1 MEKAQE
7 APMRRRHVSA
17 IFFILAATLALSSIA
32 RGQDSLLIAPGDLLH
47 IQVADTPE
55 MDGDA
60 RVTDQ
65 GMVPVVGIGEV
76 KVAGLTPSDAAN
88 AIHDRLIA
96 SHYLNHPQVSVNV
109 EEFATLQVSV
119 IGEVK
124 ASGAYPIATPRPIL
138 DVLALAG
145 GLTPE
150 ANRHLLVERKGDQLH
165 PLDYYVSNNATQAI
179 EQQVMVNPGDTIVV
193 PRAGIVY
200 ILGDVNRPGG
210 YVMSNN
216 ESQLTLLQGLALAG
230 GVTRAAKQGHAHL
243 IRQKQGGGFTD
254 TELSVGEIQKGK
266 QPDLALLPGDVLY
279 LPFSFAR
286 NLATTGAA
294 GVAASAAGAAIYAI
308 P

>member
-1 MEKAQE
+1 
-7 APMRRRHVSA
+7 
-17 IFFILAATLALSSIA
+17 LAG
-32 RGQDSLLIAPGDLLH
+32 GQNSLLISPGDLLH

-55 MDGDA
+55 MEEHA
-60 RVTDQ
+60 RVTDR
-65 GMVPVVGIGEV
+65 GMVPIIGIGEV
-76 KVAGLTPSDAAN
+76 KVAGLVPGDAAT
-88 AIHDRLIA
+88 AVHDKLID
-96 SHYLNHPQVSVNV
+96 SHYLNHPEVFINV
-109 EEFATLQVSV
+109 EEFATQQVSI

-124 ASGAYPIATPRPIL
+124 TSGAYPIATPRPIL

-150 ANRHLLVERKGDQLH
+150 ANRHILIERNGDQQH
-165 PLDYYVSNNATQAI
+165 PLEYYVSNDGTQAI
-179 EQQVMVNPGDTIVV
+179 KQQLMVNPGDTIVV
-193 PRAGIVY
+193 SRAGIVY

-216 ESQLTLLQGLALAG
+216 QSQLTLLQGLALAG

-243 IRQKQGGGFTD
+243 IRQQPGGGFSD

-294 GVAASAAGAAIYAI
+294 TIAGSAASAAVYTI

>member
-1 MEKAQE
+1 
-7 APMRRRHVSA
+7 
-17 IFFILAATLALSSIA
+17 
-32 RGQDSLLIAPGDLLH
+32 
-47 IQVADTPE
+47 
-55 MDGDA
+55 MDEDA

-65 GMVPVVGIGEV
+65 GMVPIVGIGDV
-76 KVAGLTPSDAAN
+76 KVAGLTPSNAAT
-88 AIHDRLIA
+88 AVRDKLIDG
-96 SHYLNHPQVSVNV
+96 HYLNHPMVSINV

-145 GLTPE
+145 GLTSE
-150 ANRHLLVERKGDQLH
+150 ANRHILLERKGDQQH
-165 PLDYYVSNNATQAI
+165 PLDYYVSNDGTQAI
-179 EQQVMVNPGDTIVV
+179 EHQIMVNPGDTIVV
-193 PRAGIVY
+193 SRAGIVY

-216 ESQLTLLQGLALAG
+216 DSQLTLLQGLALAG

-243 IRQKQGGGFTD
+243 IRKKLGGGFSD

-279 LPFSFAR
+279 LPFSFVR
-286 NLATTGAA
+286 NLATTG
-294 GVAASAAGAAIYAI
+294 VSSIAASAAGAAIYAI

>member
-1 MEKAQE
+1 MEKGKK
-7 APMRRRHVSA
+7 APMHRHRVFA
-17 IFFILAATLALSSIA
+17 ILSLLVVTGAFSHLAG
-32 RGQDSLLIAPGDLLH
+32 GQETLLIAPGDLLH

-55 MDGDA
+55 MDEDA

-65 GMVPVVGIGEV
+65 GMVPIVGIGDV
-76 KVAGLTPSDAAN
+76 KVAGLTPSDAATVV
-88 AIHDRLIA
+88 HDRLID
-96 SHYLNHPQVSVNV
+96 SHYLNHPQVSINV
-109 EEFATLQVSV
+109 EDFATLQVSV

-124 ASGAYPIATPRPIL
+124 ASGAYAIATPRPIL

-150 ANRHLLVERKGDQLH
+150 ANRHIIIERKGDQQH
-165 PLDYYVSNNATQAI
+165 PLDYYVSNNGKQAI

-193 PRAGIVY
+193 SRAGIVY

-230 GVTRAAKQGHAHL
+230 GVTRAAKQGRAHL
-243 IRQKQGGGFTD
+243 IRNKPGGGFVD
-254 TELSVGEIQKGK
+254 TELSVGDIQKGK

-294 GVAASAAGAAIYAI
+294 SIAASATGAAIYAA

>member
-1 MEKAQE
+1 
-7 APMRRRHVSA
+7 MRRHQVFA
-17 IFFILAATLALSSIA
+17 ILSLLVVTGAFNPLAG
-32 RGQDSLLIAPGDLLH
+32 GQDTLLIAPGDLLH

-55 MDGDA
+55 MDEDA

-65 GMVPVVGIGEV
+65 GMVPIVGIGDV
-76 KVAGLTPSDAAN
+76 KVAGLTPSDAA
-88 AIHDRLIA
+88 AVVHDRLID
-96 SHYLNHPQVSVNV
+96 SHYLNHPQVSINV
-109 EEFATLQVSV
+109 EEFATLQVSI

-124 ASGAYPIATPRPIL
+124 TSGAYAIATPRPIL

-150 ANRHLLVERKGDQLH
+150 ANRHILIERKGDQQH
-165 PLDYYVSNNATQAI
+165 PLDYYVSNNGTQAI
-179 EQQVMVNPGDTIVV
+179 EQQVMVKPGDTIVV
-193 PRAGIVY
+193 SRAGIVY

-230 GVTRAAKQGHAHL
+230 GVTRAAKLGHAHL
-243 IRQKQGGGFTD
+243 IRKKLGGGFID
-254 TELSVGEIQKGK
+254 TELSVGDIQKGK

-286 NLATTGAA
+286 NFATTGAA
-294 GVAASAAGAAIYAI
+294 SIAASATGAAVYAI

>member
-1 MEKAQE
+1 METRKE
-7 APMRRRHVSA
+7 APVDNRAVT
-17 IFFILAATLALSSIA
+17 IL
-32 RGQDSLLIAPGDLLH
+32 SLLIAAGVFSPLAGGQETLLIAHGDLLH

-55 MDGDA
+55 MDQDA

-65 GMVPVVGIGEV
+65 GMVPIIGIGDV
-76 KVAGLTPSDAAN
+76 KVAGLTPSDAA
-88 AIHDRLIA
+88 AVVQERLIE
-96 SHYLNHPQVSVNV
+96 SHYLNHPQVSINV

-150 ANRHLLVERKGDQLH
+150 ANRHILIEHNGDQQH
-165 PLDYYVSNNATQAI
+165 PLNYYVSNDGAQAI
-179 EQQVMVNPGDTIVV
+179 EQQVTVNPGDTIVV

-230 GVTRAAKQGHAHL
+230 GITRAAKQGHAHL
-243 IRQKQGGGFTD
+243 LRKSPGGEFKD
-254 TELSVGEIQKGK
+254 TQLSVGDIQKGK

-279 LPFSFAR
+279 VPFSFAR
-286 NLATTGAA
+286 NLAATGAPSI
-294 GVAASAAGAAIYAI
+294 AASTAAAAIYTI

>member
-1 MEKAQE
+1 MHRHRVFAILSLLVVTGAFSHLAGGQE
-7 APMRRRHVSA
+7 
-17 IFFILAATLALSSIA
+17 T
-32 RGQDSLLIAPGDLLH
+32 LLIAPGDLLH

-55 MDGDA
+55 MDEDA

-65 GMVPVVGIGEV
+65 GMVPIVGIGDV
-76 KVAGLTPSDAAN
+76 KVAGLTPSDAATVV
-88 AIHDRLIA
+88 HDRLID
-96 SHYLNHPQVSVNV
+96 SHYLNHPQVSINV
-109 EEFATLQVSV
+109 EDFATLQVSV

-124 ASGAYPIATPRPIL
+124 ASGAYAIATPRPVL

-150 ANRHLLVERKGDQLH
+150 ANRHIIIERKGDQQH
-165 PLDYYVSNNATQAI
+165 PLEYYVSNNGKQAI

-193 PRAGIVY
+193 SRAGIVY

-230 GVTRAAKQGHAHL
+230 GVTRAAKQGRAHL
-243 IRQKQGGGFTD
+243 IRNKPGGGFVD
-254 TELSVGEIQKGK
+254 TELSVGDIQKGK

-294 GVAASAAGAAIYAI
+294 SIAASATGAAIYAV

>member
-1 MEKAQE
+1 
-7 APMRRRHVSA
+7 MRKRQLLTITMLLVVAIGYSRSA
-17 IFFILAATLALSSIA
+17 G
-32 RGQDSLLIAPGDLLH
+32 GQDSLLIAPGDLVH

-55 MDGDA
+55 MDEDA

-65 GMVPVVGIGEV
+65 GMVPIVGIGDV
-76 KVAGLTPSDAAN
+76 KVAGLTPTDAARVV
-88 AIHDRLIA
+88 HDRLVN
-96 SHYLNHPQVSVNV
+96 SHYLNHPEVSINV
-109 EEFATLQVSV
+109 EEFATLQVAV

-124 ASGAYPIATPRPIL
+124 ASGAYPIATPRPVL

-150 ANRHLLVERKGDQLH
+150 ANRHILIERKGDQQH
-165 PLDYYVSNNATQAI
+165 PLDYYVSNDGNQAI

-193 PRAGIVY
+193 SRAGIVY

-243 IRQKQGGGFTD
+243 IRKKPGGGFTD
-254 TELSVGEIQKGK
+254 TELSVGDIQKGK

-294 GVAASAAGAAIYAI
+294 TIAGSVATAAVYAV

>member
-1 MEKAQE
+1 MHKRQLL
-7 APMRRRHVSA
+7 A
-17 IFFILAATLALSSIA
+17 ITMLLGAAVGFSRLAG
-32 RGQDSLLIAPGDLLH
+32 GQDSLLIAPGDLLH

-55 MDGDA
+55 MDEDA
-60 RVTDQ
+60 RVTDH
-65 GMVPVVGIGEV
+65 GAVPIVGIGDV
-76 KVAGLTPSDAAN
+76 QVAGLTPTDAASVVRS
-88 AIHDRLIA
+88 RLID
-96 SHYLNHPQVSVNV
+96 SHYLNHPEVSINV
-109 EEFATLQVSV
+109 EEFATLQVAV

-124 ASGAYPIATPRPIL
+124 ASGAYPIATPRPVL

-150 ANRHLLVERKGDQLH
+150 ANRHILIERKGDQQH
-165 PLDYYVSNNATQAI
+165 PLEYYVSNDGNQAI
-179 EQQVMVNPGDTIVV
+179 EQQIMVTPGDTIVV
-193 PRAGIVY
+193 SRAGIVY

-243 IRQKQGGGFTD
+243 IRKKLGGGFSD

-286 NLATTGAA
+286 NVATTGAA
-294 GVAASAAGAAIYAI
+294 SIAASTAGAAVYAI

>member
-1 MEKAQE
+1 LLFVAGFLS
-7 APMRRRHVSA
+7 P
-17 IFFILAATLALSSIA
+17 LAG
-32 RGQDSLLIAPGDLLH
+32 GQDSLLIAPGDLLH

-55 MDGDA
+55 MDEDA
-60 RVTDQ
+60 RVTDR
-65 GMVPVVGIGEV
+65 GMVPIVGIGDV
-76 KVAGLTPSDAAN
+76 KLAGLTPSDAATVVR
-88 AIHDRLIA
+88 DRLVD
-96 SHYLNHPQVSVNV
+96 SHYLNHPQVSINV

-124 ASGAYPIATPRPIL
+124 TSGAYPIATPRPVL

-150 ANRHLLVERKGDQLH
+150 ANRHILVERQGDQQH
-165 PLDYYVSNNATQAI
+165 PLAYYVSNDGTQAI

-193 PRAGIVY
+193 SRAGIVY

-216 ESQLTLLQGLALAG
+216 ESELTLLQGLALAG

-243 IRQKQGGGFTD
+243 IRKKPGGGFTD

-279 LPFSFAR
+279 LPFSYGR

-294 GVAASAAGAAIYAI
+294 SIVGSAAAAAVYTI

>member
-1 MEKAQE
+1 MHKCRVAVATSLLCVAVSGAKLAGAQN
-7 APMRRRHVSA
+7 
-17 IFFILAATLALSSIA
+17 T
-32 RGQDSLLIAPGDLLH
+32 LLIAPGDVLH

-55 MDGDA
+55 MEEHA
-60 RVTDQ
+60 RVTDG
-65 GMVPVVGIGEV
+65 GMVPIVGIGEV
-76 KVAGLTPSDAAN
+76 KVAGLTPGDAAT
-88 AIHDRLIA
+88 AVHDKLID
-96 SHYLNHPQVSVNV
+96 SHYLNHPQVSINV
-109 EEFATLQVSV
+109 EEFATQQVSI

-124 ASGAYPIATPRPIL
+124 ASGAYPVATPRPVL

-150 ANRHLLVERKGDQLH
+150 ANRHILIERKGDQQH
-165 PLDYYVSNNATQAI
+165 PLEYYVSNNGAQAI
-179 EQQVMVNPGDTIVV
+179 EKQLMVNPGDTIVV
-193 PRAGIVY
+193 SRAGIVY

-243 IRQKQGGGFTD
+243 IRKKADGGFSD
-254 TELSVGEIQKGK
+254 TELSVADIQRGK
-266 QPDLALLPGDVLY
+266 QADLALLPGDVLY

-286 NLATTGAA
+286 NLATTGASSI
-294 GVAASAAGAAIYAI
+294 AASTAGAAIYAI

>member
-1 MEKAQE
+1 MDNRA
-7 APMRRRHVSA
+7 VT
-17 IFFILAATLALSSIA
+17 IL
-32 RGQDSLLIAPGDLLH
+32 SLLIAAGVFSPLAGGQETLLIAHGDLLH

-55 MDGDA
+55 MDQDA

-65 GMVPVVGIGEV
+65 GMVPIIGIGDV
-76 KVAGLTPSDAAN
+76 KVAGLTPSDAA
-88 AIHDRLIA
+88 AVVQERLIE
-96 SHYLNHPQVSVNV
+96 SHYLNHPQVSINV

-150 ANRHLLVERKGDQLH
+150 ANRHILIEHNGDQQH
-165 PLDYYVSNNATQAI
+165 PLNYYVSNDGAQAI
-179 EQQVMVNPGDTIVV
+179 EQQVTVNPGDTIVV

-230 GVTRAAKQGHAHL
+230 GITRAAKQGHAHL
-243 IRQKQGGGFTD
+243 LRKSPGGEFKD
-254 TELSVGEIQKGK
+254 TQLSVGDIQKGK

-279 LPFSFAR
+279 VPFSFAR
-286 NLATTGAA
+286 NLAATGAPSI
-294 GVAASAAGAAIYAI
+294 AASTAAAAIYTI

>member
-1 MEKAQE
+1 MHKHLVAAAISLFCVAVTITGVASAQN
-7 APMRRRHVSA
+7 
-17 IFFILAATLALSSIA
+17 T
-32 RGQDSLLIAPGDLLH
+32 LLIEPGDVLH

-55 MDGDA
+55 MEEHA
-60 RVTDQ
+60 RVTDA

-76 KVAGLTPSDAAN
+76 RVAGLTPGDAAK
-88 AIHDRLIA
+88 AVHDELIGG
-96 SHYLNHPQVSVNV
+96 HYLNHPQVSINV
-109 EEFATLQVSV
+109 EEFATQQVSV

-124 ASGAYPIATPRPIL
+124 TSGGYPIATPRPVL

-150 ANRHLLVERKGDQLH
+150 ANRHILIERKGDQQH
-165 PLDYYVSNNATQAI
+165 PLEYYVSNNGAQAI
-179 EQQVMVNPGDTIVV
+179 EHQLMVNPGDTIVV
-193 PRAGIVY
+193 SRAGIVY

-243 IRQKQGGGFTD
+243 IRKKADGTFSD
-254 TELSVGEIQKGK
+254 TELSVAEIQRGK

-286 NLATTGAA
+286 NLATTGASSI
-294 GVAASAAGAAIYAI
+294 AASTAGAAIYAI

>member
-1 MEKAQE
+1 MHKRRVTGLVSLLFVA
-7 APMRRRHVSA
+7 APFGA
-17 IFFILAATLALSSIA
+17 LAADQNT
-32 RGQDSLLIAPGDLLH
+32 LLIAPGDLLH

-55 MDGDA
+55 MDEDA
-60 RVTDQ
+60 RVTDL
-65 GMVPVVGIGEV
+65 GMVPIVGIGDV
-76 KVAGLTPSDAAN
+76 KVAGLTPSDAET
-88 AIHDRLIA
+88 IVHDRLVD
-96 SHYLNHPQVSVNV
+96 SHYLNHPQVSILV
-109 EEFATLQVSV
+109 EEFATMPVSV

-124 ASGAYPIATPRPIL
+124 TSGAYPIATPRPIL

-150 ANRHLLVERKGDQLH
+150 ANRHILIEHKGDQQH
-165 PLDYYVSNNATQAI
+165 PLDYYVSNDGSKAI

-193 PRAGIVY
+193 SRAGIVY

-243 IRQKQGGGFTD
+243 IRKKPAGGFTD
-254 TELSVGEIQKGK
+254 TELSLGDIQKGK
-266 QPDLALLPGDVLY
+266 QPDLALLPDDVLY

-286 NLATTGAA
+286 NFALTGTSAI
-294 GVAASAAGAAIYAI
+294 AASTAGAAVYVI

>member
-1 MEKAQE
+1 M
-7 APMRRRHVSA
+7 SL
-17 IFFILAATLALSSIA
+17 LAVAGTLSHLAG
-32 RGQDSLLIAPGDLLH
+32 GQDTLLIAPGDLLH

-55 MDGDA
+55 MDEDA

-65 GMVPVVGIGEV
+65 GMVPIVGIGDV
-76 KVAGLTPSDAAN
+76 KVAGLTPGDAARVV
-88 AIHDRLIA
+88 HDRLID
-96 SHYLNHPQVSVNV
+96 SHYLNHPQVSINV

-150 ANRHLLVERKGDQLH
+150 ANRHILIERKGDQQH
-165 PLDYYVSNNATQAI
+165 PLDYYVSNNGAQAI
-179 EQQVMVNPGDTIVV
+179 AQQVMVNPGDTIVV
-193 PRAGIVY
+193 SRAGIVY

-243 IRQKQGGGFTD
+243 IRKKPGGGFTD
-254 TELSVGEIQKGK
+254 TELSVGDIQKGK

-294 GVAASAAGAAIYAI
+294 TIAGSAASAAVYTI